1 MFMKIRCRS
10 YSTSK
15 GFILISVLISVTLL
29 LTSATAFSWF
39 ARNEI
44 KRAEAISF
52 IARSRSAAEIACLD
66 ASKKIAKDK
75 NGYDSRSEPLY
86 AYNGL
91 TKSKIAD
98 LDLEVAIEP
107 LDDKIPINGIL
118 LPDRVTL
125 RSEYEVAWKRIWEY
139 VGFPWLSA
147 IVLDFI
153 DADSSQKLQGGE
165 REASINRELTDLAE
179 LKLINEIDDGVLLG
193 TKDIPGGLSRYL
205 TLYGKE
211 KVNINTASPEVLAIM
226 DERLDIAQARNFVAM
241 RMMYPIK
248 SLDDLKKIPGI
259 PLNVITK
266 LSNVIS
272 FESSYFRL
280 NIKVSYGD
288 KKERNFRVTLKREND
303 SCSVVRWEE

>member
-1 MFMKIRCRS
+1 MFMKILCRS
-10 YSTSK
+10 SSTSK

-29 LTSATAFSWF
+29 LTSATAFSWY
-39 ARNEI
+39 AKNEI
-44 KRAEAISF
+44 KRAEAGSF
-52 IARSRSAAEIACLD
+52 IARSRSVAEIACID

-75 NGYDSRSEPLY
+75 NGYDSYSEPLY

-91 TKSKIAD
+91 IKSKID
-98 LDLEVAIEP
+98 EFNLEVNIEP

-125 RSEYEVAWKRIWEY
+125 RSEYEVAWKKIWEY

-147 IVLDFI
+147 VVIDFI

-165 REASINRELTDLAE
+165 RETSVNRELTDLAE
-179 LKLINEIDDGVLLG
+179 LKLINEIDDGVLWG

-205 TLYGKE
+205 TIYGKE

-226 DERLDIAQARNFVAM
+226 DERLDIAQARSFATM
-241 RMMYPIK
+241 RMIYPIK
-248 SLDDLKKIPGI
+248 NLDDLKKIPSI
-259 PLNVITK
+259 PHDVIIK

-280 NIKVSYGD
+280 KINVSYGD
-288 KKERNFRVTLKREND
+288 EKYRNFRIILKREND
-303 SCSVVRWEE
+303 LCSVVRWEE

>member
-98 LDLEVAIEP
+98 FDLEVAIEP

-179 LKLINEIDDGVLLG
+179 LRLINEIDDGVLWG

-205 TLYGKE
+205 TIYGKE

-280 NIKVSYGD
+280 KIKVSAGD
-288 KKERNFRVTLKREND
+288 KKERNFRIILKREND

>member
-1 MFMKIRCRS
+1 
-10 YSTSK
+10 
-15 GFILISVLISVTLL
+15 LISVTLL

-98 LDLEVAIEP
+98 FDLEVAIEP

-179 LKLINEIDDGVLLG
+179 LRLINEIDDGVLLG

-205 TLYGKE
+205 TIYGKE

-241 RMMYPIK
+241 RVMYPIK
-248 SLDDLKKIPGI
+248 SLNDLKKIPGI

-280 NIKVSYGD
+280 KINVSYGD
-288 KKERNFRVTLKREND
+288 KKERNFRIILKREND

>member
-98 LDLEVAIEP
+98 FDLEVAIEP

-179 LKLINEIDDGVLLG
+179 LRLINEIDDGVLWG

-205 TLYGKE
+205 TIYGKE

-241 RMMYPIK
+241 RVMYPIK
-248 SLDDLKKIPGI
+248 SLNDLKKIPGI

-280 NIKVSYGD
+280 KIKVSAGD
-288 KKERNFRVTLKREND
+288 KKERNFRIILKREND

>member
-98 LDLEVAIEP
+98 FDLEVAIEP

-179 LKLINEIDDGVLLG
+179 LRLINEIDDGVLWG

-205 TLYGKE
+205 TIYGKE

-241 RMMYPIK
+241 RVMYPIK
-248 SLDDLKKIPGI
+248 SLNDLKKIPGI

-280 NIKVSYGD
+280 KINVSYGD
-288 KKERNFRVTLKREND
+288 KKERNFRIILKREND